1 MPFTILAF
9 FSNISLGDLL
19 SCFKP
24 RGVLS
29 GLITL
34 LVDKVERE
42 LVGLE
47 VKILLLPPSRLVRLN
62 GEQFILIKNSL
73 KYF

>member
-1 MPFTILAF
+1 MTLAILAF

-19 SCFKP
+19 SCFRP

-29 GLITL
+29 GLTTL
-34 LVDKVERE
+34 LEDKVGRE

-47 VKILLLPPSRLVRLN
+47 VKVLLLLPSGLVRLDE
-62 GEQFILIKNSL
+62 EQFIFVKLRL
-73 KYF
+73 V